1 MTISSSEK
9 TPATM
14 LAWRKHRGSP
24 KPVGHVISDM
34 NLIADAAEVFEQV
47 PVPKLTPNG
56 ILCKMLASGV
66 CRSDHSLLT
75 IDKQAAWFQDKYIL
89 GHEGC
94 GQIIEIG
101 SAVQNGKFNVGDI
114 VALHAVPG
122 CGEDDCPECS
132 RDLAQLCERGHHSGI
147 GQDGFYAPYTVVDI
161 GAAVKV
167 PEGVT
172 PAEAAVATDAVN
184 TAYHAITR
192 RGEVKKH
199 ETVFLFGLGGLGFN
213 ALQILLHIGARVIV
227 SDIRQELL
235 DEAEALG
242 IPSHD
247 MVPIGT
253 PPQEFVSENG
263 LQGRID
269 TVLDFVGT
277 HQTFEDAQHIVR
289 RGGKLLCIGSLD
301 TENTIHMKIGTRKRL
316 SFIFSYGGQVRD
328 LEQVLEL
335 IAAGCIRPR
344 VETRKLED
352 FEQVLSA
359 LGDGKIKSRVALLH
373 G

>member
-1 MTISSSEK
+1 MTVTNSERV
-9 TPATM
+9 PATM
-14 LAWRKHRGSP
+14 FAWRKHRGSP
-24 KPVGHVISDM
+24 KPV
-34 NLIADAAEVFEQV
+34 FEEV
-47 PVPKLTPNG
+47 PVPKVSPNG

-75 IDKQAAWFQDKYIL
+75 IEKQASWFQEKYIL

-101 SAVQNGKFNVGDI
+101 SNVQDNELKVGDI

-122 CGEDDCPECS
+122 CGQDDCPECS

-147 GQDGFYAPYTVVDI
+147 GQDGFYAPYTAVDI
-161 GAAVKV
+161 RAAVKV

-184 TAYHAITR
+184 TAFHAITR

-213 ALQILLHIGARVIV
+213 ALQIVRYIGARVIV

-235 DEAEALG
+235 DEAKALG
-242 IPSHD
+242 IPEND
-247 MVPIGT
+247 IVPVGK
-253 PPQEFVSENG
+253 PPQDFIKENG
-263 LQGRID
+263 LEGKID

-328 LEQVLEL
+328 LEKVLEL
-335 IAAGCIRPR
+335 IASGHISPR
-344 VETRKLED
+344 VETRKLPD
-352 FEQVLSA
+352 FEEVLGA
-359 LGDGKIKSRVALLH
+359 LGEGKIKARVALLH
-373 G
+373 D

>member
-1 MTISSSEK
+1 MTVTNSERV
-9 TPATM
+9 PATM
-14 LAWRKHRGSP
+14 FAWRKHKGSP
-24 KPVGHVISDM
+24 KPV
-34 NLIADAAEVFEQV
+34 FEEV
-47 PVPKLTPNG
+47 PVPKVSPNG

-75 IDKQAAWFQDKYIL
+75 IEKQASWFQEKYIL

-101 SAVQNGKFNVGDI
+101 GNVQDNGLKVGDI

-122 CGEDDCPECS
+122 CNQEDCPECS

-147 GQDGFYAPYTVVDI
+147 GQDGFCAPYTAVDI
-161 GAAVKV
+161 RAAVRV
-167 PEGVT
+167 PDGVS

-184 TAYHAITR
+184 TAFHAITR

-199 ETVFLFGLGGLGFN
+199 ETVFLFGLGGL
-213 ALQILLHIGARVIV
+213 V

-235 DEAEALG
+235 DEAKALG
-242 IPSHD
+242 IPEKD
-247 MVPIGT
+247 IVPTGK
-253 PPQEFVSENG
+253 PPQDFIKENG
-263 LQGRID
+263 LEGKID

-289 RGGKLLCIGSLD
+289 RGGKLLCIGSLE

-328 LEQVLEL
+328 LEKVLEL
-335 IAAGCIRPR
+335 IASGHITPR
-344 VETRKLED
+344 VETRKLPD
-352 FEQVLSA
+352 FEEVLEA
-359 LGDGKIKSRVALLH
+359 LGEGKIKARVALLH
-373 G
+373 D